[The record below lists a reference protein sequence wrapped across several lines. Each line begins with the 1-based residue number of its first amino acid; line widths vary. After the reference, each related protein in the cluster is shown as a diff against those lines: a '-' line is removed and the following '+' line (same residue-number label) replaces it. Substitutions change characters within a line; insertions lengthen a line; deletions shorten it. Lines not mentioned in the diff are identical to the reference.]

1 MECRWDRI
9 PKSINLKGSILP
21 SLASDLEVPKC
32 TQYLSNMLAK
42 WRWFTGQQA
51 TKSHPKKSKWPSGWV
66 FLISGTCVPANGA
79 RCFGRWN
86 SDSAKHMW
94 ENPYVF
100 SIWPKSDLQPISQHI
115 EIHSQWIWGKWLQ
128 YIINLETGIISYILG
143 RWLERQNVG
152 HTTTQNQEKTKGHFT
167 QWSPVKPSSPLG
179 RIEDRKRS
187 ELNHAAAHST
197 AKRKRRSPRRSS
209 DTVWY
214 SGAASCAK
222 RDVGELGWRK

>member
-94 ENPYVF
+94 ENHMCFQFGLSLTYNQSVNILRF
-100 SIWPKSDLQPISQHI
+100 IVNESEGSDYNISLTWKQESFPIFWVDDWS
-115 EIHSQWIWGKWLQ
+115 GKM
-128 YIINLETGIISYILG
+128 
-143 RWLERQNVG
+143 
-152 HTTTQNQEKTKGHFT
+152 
-167 QWSPVKPSSPLG
+167 
-179 RIEDRKRS
+179 
-187 ELNHAAAHST
+187 
-197 AKRKRRSPRRSS
+197 
-209 DTVWY
+209 
-214 SGAASCAK
+214 
-222 RDVGELGWRK
+222 